1 MYRHIFKYEL
11 KKMTADRTLWILSVL
26 LFLFSVLSIFNGSE
40 WINFQLKNIDKIE
53 VYQYQRLEKHVKEI
67 NEYNAKHDF
76 IGVSA
81 PHNASSIGTYTMHY
95 IVKPP
100 HPNALFAIGQSDL
113 YPYYIRFSSID
124 RSNMLINEE
133 IANPVN
139 LLIGKLDFA
148 FFIVYLLPLLIIAM
162 SYELMASERE
172 LGTLTLLRIYQ
183 AKTLQF
189 FFFKW
194 LFRVLCLLAVLYIGM
209 LTGILVFSPFSFTQY
224 DFGTLTII
232 GFTTTYVLFW
242 FALCFAINMLGKNSL
257 FNGIALTMFWLFIVF
272 LLPTIFNTGMEKRY
286 PLPSRNEQIVRQRE
300 VKEGTDEKETY
311 NYYLKK
317 HPEYHTF
324 KSDTVGNSII
334 IKWYPAYIVTT
345 AAIDSINA
353 IDEARFTRSLSMQET
368 GLEKLSFISP
378 SLMTN
383 LAFNQIGRNSL
394 SDYKKFNK
402 DFKTAQQRWRAFV
415 YDKILRGETFRA
427 EDLEYQSNFIVS
439 QYNAITIRAL
449 LLNKLLWILL
459 LSVALMALGAIQFKK
474 NVLTDE
480 KS

>member
-11 KKMTADRTLWILSVL
+11 KKMIADRTLWVLSIIL
-26 LFLFSVLSIFNGSE
+26 FMFTILSIFNGSA
-40 WINFQLKNIDKIE
+40 WINFQLKSIDKIE
-53 VYQYQRLEKHVKEI
+53 SGQRYRLEKHIKDI
-67 NEYNAKHDF
+67 KEYNAEHDF
-76 IGVSA
+76 IGVGA
-81 PHNASSIGTYTMHY
+81 PHNVSSIGTYTMHY

-139 LLIGKLDFA
+139 LLIGKLDFS
-148 FFIVYLLPLLIIAM
+148 FFVIYLLPLLIIAM
-162 SYELMASERE
+162 TYELLASERE

-183 AKTLQF
+183 PKTLKF
-189 FFFKW
+189 LFFKW
-194 LFRVLCLLAVLYIGM
+194 LFRVFWLLAVLYIGI
-209 LTGILVFSPFSFTQY
+209 LTGMLVFSPFSLTQY
-224 DFGTLTII
+224 DSGTLTII
-232 GFTTTYVLFW
+232 GFSTIYVLFW

-272 LLPTIFNTGMEKRY
+272 LLPTVINTGMEKRY

-300 VKEGTDEKETY
+300 VKEDTDEKETY
-311 NYYLKK
+311 NRYLKK
-317 HPEYHTF
+317 HPEYQAF

-334 IKWYPAYIVTT
+334 TKWYPAYIVTT
-345 AAIDSINA
+345 AAIDSINDL
-353 IDEARFTRSLSMQET
+353 DEARFSRALRMQET

-394 SDYKKFNK
+394 SDYENFND

-427 EDLEYQSNFIVS
+427 EDLGYQSNFIIS
-439 QYNAITIRAL
+439 QYNTIPIRAL

-459 LSVALMALGAIQFKK
+459 LSAALMTLGAIQFKK
-474 NVLTDE
+474 SINR
-480 KS
+480 